1 MGLFMKKKKAM
12 HNKIHTQK
20 SKIRTDINQ
29 RSAHVLCKS
38 SDGEE
43 IQLCSKGQQRG
54 GDMTQ
59 LELRI

>member
-1 MGLFMKKKKAM
+1 M